1 MKSNSWLFGGLA
13 WLAAASILAQ
23 DSTREAKPAVPRRPV
38 TGALANDLVLEP
50 PAAATVQQD
59 SLNVRSKPVFSGDI
73 ITHVH
78 KGQSVTVLEQIS
90 LAKPGPN
97 EPTNWSRIALPTNA
111 QVWVFAKYIDTNSM
125 TVSARRLNVRSRPD
139 DARDSIAILEKGA
152 PVKEV
157 RRIPDWIQIEP
168 PTNAFGWVA
177 SDFLTMQPA
186 TAPPPPSVAA
196 VEPPV
201 ALAVVTPPAIPPAA
215 APIAPPPA
223 TPPVAEPVTPPPATP
238 PVAAAVP
245 PEQPVAPPVA
255 NWTLE
260 SAASPPATPAATNI
274 VAPEPVA
281 TTPPAAQAVSTP
293 PQTTI
298 KPLPSEK
305 PAKPVAPE
313 KSVKSKQSKTPAS
326 PAPALVPLQA
336 APTPFF
342 ETSGT
347 NAKPRIVAREGL
359 LRRSIN
365 VQAPADYELLDISSG
380 QLIEY
385 VKPDP
390 KDGGFRVYTGH
401 RVAVTGPEWLDR
413 RWPKSPIL
421 QVQTID
427 FMP

>member
-1 MKSNSWLFGGLA
+1 MKSYSWLFGGLA

-23 DSTREAKPAVPRRPV
+23 DSTRETKPAVPRHPV
-38 TGALANDLVLEP
+38 PGALANDLVLDP
-50 PAAATVQQD
+50 PAAATVNQD
-59 SLNVRSKPVFSGDI
+59 SLNVRSKPLFSGDI

-97 EPTNWSRIALPTNA
+97 EPANWARIALPTNA
-111 QVWVFAKYIDTNSM
+111 AVWVFAKFIDTNSM

-168 PTNAFGWVA
+168 PTNAYGWVA
-177 SDFLTMQPA
+177 SDFLTVQPA
-186 TAPPPPSVAA
+186 AAPPPAAVAA
-196 VEPPV
+196 VEPPT
-201 ALAVVTPPAIPPAA
+201 ALAVAAPPAIPPPAA
-215 APIAPPPA
+215 
-223 TPPVAEPVTPPPATP
+223 PVTPPPATP
-238 PVAAAVP
+238 PVATAVP
-245 PEQPVAPPVA
+245 PEQPVAPPATNSTPDIV
-255 NWTLE
+255 NT
-260 SAASPPATPAATNI
+260 PPATPAATNI

-293 PQTTI
+293 PPAPAQ
-298 KPLPSEK
+298 PLPSEN
-305 PAKPVAPE
+305 PAKPVPPE
-313 KSVKSKQSKTPAS
+313 KPAKTTRSKTTKAPPPAAV
-326 PAPALVPLQA
+326 PALAAPA
-336 APTPFF
+336 PFF
-342 ETSGT
+342 EITGT

-359 LRRSIN
+359 LRYSIN
-365 VQAPADYELLDISSG
+365 IQAPADYELLDISSG
-380 QLIEY
+380 QTIEY

-390 KDGGFRVYTGH
+390 KDKGFRVFAEH
-401 RVAVTGPEWLDR
+401 RVAVTGTEWLDR
-413 RWPKSPIL
+413 RWPKTPIL